1 MGDFG
6 FGQKLGLMKNP
17 SLSFVLDVL
26 QSYSWRMGIYEQFPQ
41 LTVLQLEYLTSLLSY
56 RTEISKRWQQWSDS
70 LSSVVLDRSNGMS
83 KGRFSVILDSTDPKT
98 GRTPL
103 EPELWADGSFMML
116 AGILILSTPTPYML
130 GC

>member
-6 FGQKLGLMKNP
+6 FGQKLRMLEDP
-17 SLSFVLDVL
+17 SLGFVLDVL

-41 LTVLQLEYLTSLLSY
+41 LTVLQLESLTSILSY
-56 RTEISKRWQQWSDS
+56 RTELGKKWKQWSDA
-70 LSSVVLDRSNGMS
+70 LS
-83 KGRFSVILDSTDPKT
+83 SVILDRTNGKSKGQFSIVLDSIDSKT

-116 AGILILSTPTPYML
+116 AGTLRTSQAWM
-130 GC
+130 